1 MIDLI
6 HNKATGFALLHDEE
20 RLDGAPKAMVSRDGR
35 LTVTEASG
43 RMRVLPKKIPL
54 DLLPELRK
62 ATAVPFIR
70 VHGMHA
76 VNVGTISVFIAV

>member
-6 HNKATGFALLHDEE
+6 HNTATGFALLHDEE
-20 RLDGAPKAMVSRDGR
+20 RLDGARRAMVSRTGR
-35 LTVTEASG
+35 LSLTDAAG
-43 RMRVLPKKIPL
+43 RLRILARKIPAE
-54 DLLPELRK
+54 LLPDLRK
-62 ATAVPFIR
+62 ATSVPFIR